1 MKKEF
6 KIRKFV
12 RNPKKEDLKN
22 QLIKAPTTTQ
32 LSKSDKKKV
41 GKEIVR
47 IDNLLF
53 TSKNRFQ
60 ISKKFSTFLNNEVLM
75 SAVSPDDTKL
85 ITTLMDGSFYL
96 YDSVTEKNSFYES
109 VNYQFPLTAVMW
121 KDNKNILLGDTG
133 GSLYEYQYNSEKN
146 TFHKTFNVQ
155 EDDEQIFTID
165 YNQTV

>member
-32 LSKSDKKKV
+32 LTKNGKKKV

-53 TSKNRFQ
+53 TSKSRF
-60 ISKKFSTFLNNEVLM
+60 
-75 SAVSPDDTKL
+75 
-85 ITTLMDGSFYL
+85 
-96 YDSVTEKNSFYES
+96 
-109 VNYQFPLTAVMW
+109 
-121 KDNKNILLGDTG
+121 
-133 GSLYEYQYNSEKN
+133 
-146 TFHKTFNVQ
+146 
-155 EDDEQIFTID
+155 
-165 YNQTV
+165 